1 MQDLKK
7 IGLIIIAVIAGN
19 WIYGKFIAK
28 TI

>member
-1 MQDLKK
+1 MADLKK
-7 IGLIIIAVIAGN
+7 LGLIIVAVVAGN